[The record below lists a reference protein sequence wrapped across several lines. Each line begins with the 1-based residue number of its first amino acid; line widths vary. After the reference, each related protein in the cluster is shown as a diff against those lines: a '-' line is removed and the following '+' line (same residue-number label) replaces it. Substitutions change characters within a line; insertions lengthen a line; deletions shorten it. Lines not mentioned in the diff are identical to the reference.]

1 MSICHEA
8 MQDSGEGSSS
18 QKGGSDQLDSLTKN
32 SIYCQA
38 ISSMRWLR
46 WTWDHYLG
54 VTLFFSFSNQSFIA
68 ASVFFFFLPQPI
80 GSIKCII

>member
-38 ISSMRWLR
+38 ISSMR
-46 WTWDHYLG
+46 
-54 VTLFFSFSNQSFIA
+54 
-68 ASVFFFFLPQPI
+68 
-80 GSIKCII
+80 